1 MRIGESARLMQ
12 NNQGEAA
19 PTRMVES
26 GAGTRKTNVGTPLTA
41 EELKKKKSREVKLR
55 ALEASRGARHEA
67 EERAK
72 REAEAEEAVRRETEG
87 ERVAGIPGQWKGGW
101 RVMPA
106 SEQERAETGWFA
118 RNLIWETDPIAKKTD
133 K

>member
-12 NNQGEAA
+12 SNQAS

-26 GAGTRKTNVGTPLTA
+26 GAGMRKANVGTPLTA
-41 EELKKKKSREVKLR
+41 EELKKKKSREAKLR
-55 ALEASRGARHEA
+55 ALEASRGARREA

-72 REAEAEEAVRRETEG
+72 REAEEAVRRETEG
-87 ERVAGIPGQWKGGW
+87 ERVVGIPGQWKGGW

-106 SEQERAETGWFA
+106 SEQERAETGWFP
-118 RNLIWETDPIAKKTD
+118 RNLIWETDPITKKTD
-133 K
+133 KQ